1 MLFISSDGISL
12 ALFTKYL
19 DSDEPEVIKSLLDT
33 IELSYSFMASIRRY
47 ADLVLLL
54 AELIFLF
61 CQVGQG
67 ELSSS

>member
-54 AELIFLF
+54 ELIFLF
-61 CQVGQG
+61 CQMGQG